1 MMKMK
6 KVSGLG
12 AALGRGAAKAS
23 EPALPPGYP
32 YYGHAPSPAAP
43 AQAVMPMHPG
53 VPHPAMPHPHAHAH
67 MHGSHMGGYGH
78 PGQMP
83 RSIEGTF
90 PPGVYDQTMVS
101 PYAQPHMVPYMMPQQ
116 ATGGQSISVAMN
128 APSPHLT
135 TKEWAGRGILG
146 ALGNL
151 VAWLPRLAGRMIEE
165 IMRMFVGVFGKL
177 MLIALVPCMLM
188 IGVNLAMVA
197 ATYSTVEGGAAD
209 IVHKGRH
216 ALNGIGKGLTDD
228 LPPEQVKKP
237 ADKAKDK
244 ARKDAE
250 RRARD

>member
-1 MMKMK
+1 MK

-23 EPALPPGYP
+23 EPGLPAGYP
-32 YYGHAPSPAAP
+32 YYGHAPAPAAP

-53 VPHPAMPHPHAHAH
+53 MPHPHSHPH
-67 MHGSHMGGYGH
+67 MHGAHMGGHGH

-83 RSIEGTF
+83 QSIEGTF

-101 PYAQPHMVPYMMPQQ
+101 PYAQPYMMPQQ
-116 ATGGQSISVAMN
+116 AAGGQSISVAMN

-165 IMRMFVGVFGKL
+165 ILRMFVGVFGKL
-177 MLIALVPCMLM
+177 MLVVLLPCMLM

-197 ATYSTVEGGAAD
+197 ATYGTVEGGAAD

-228 LPPEQVKKP
+228 LPPEQVKK
-237 ADKAKDK
+237 ASDKAKSKKDK
-244 ARKDAE
+244 AKKDAE
-250 RRARD
+250 REARD